1 MSAWDLCGLA
11 GVGLI
16 LVAYA
21 ATQLHRLDPT
31 RAPSLLMNLAGSGL
45 IIVSLLRAFN
55 LSAFLVE
62 AAWAAIAGFGLLRLV
77 LQRRR

>member
-1 MSAWDLCGLA
+1 MSVWDLCGLA
-11 GVGLI
+11 GVSLI
-16 LVAYA
+16 LAAYA
-21 ATQLHRLDPT
+21 GAQARRLDAT

-62 AAWAAIAGFGLLRLV
+62 AAWAAIAGFGLLRLM

>member
-1 MSAWDLCGLA
+1 MS
-11 GVGLI
+11 LI

-21 ATQLHRLDPT
+21 AAQMRRLDPT
-31 RAPSLLMNLAGSGL
+31 RATSLLMNLTGSGL
-45 IIVSLLRAFN
+45 IIISLLRAFN

-62 AAWAAIAGFGLLRLV
+62 AAWAAIAGFGLLRLM

>member
-1 MSAWDLCGLA
+1 VSGWDLCGLV
-11 GVGLI
+11 GVSLI

-21 ATQLHRLDPT
+21 GAQLRRLDPT
-31 RAPSLLMNLAGSGL
+31 RATSLLMNLGGSGL

-62 AAWAAIAGFGLLRLV
+62 AAWAAIAGFGLVRLM

>member
-1 MSAWDLCGLA
+1 
-11 GVGLI
+11 
-16 LVAYA
+16 
-21 ATQLHRLDPT
+21 
-31 RAPSLLMNLAGSGL
+31 MNLAGSGL

-62 AAWAAIAGFGLLRLV
+62 AAWAAIAGFGLLRLM